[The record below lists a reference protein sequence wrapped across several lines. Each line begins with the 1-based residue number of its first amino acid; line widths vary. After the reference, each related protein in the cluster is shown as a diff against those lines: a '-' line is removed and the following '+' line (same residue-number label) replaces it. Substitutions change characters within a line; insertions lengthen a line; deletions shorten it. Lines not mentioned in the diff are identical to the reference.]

1 MNKITIK
8 KDNGFHSGYYFC
20 TINLFDGYLT
30 FGYEDYNHYSGEVS
44 IYKDRY
50 DNEKDYIN
58 AIQNK
63 LNEIKKRDKDFYN
76 DIIKACVNNGI
87 TKWGEVNAQQ
97 EV

>member
-1 MNKITIK
+1 MNRITIK
-8 KDNGFHSGYYFC
+8 KDDGFHSGYYFC
-20 TINLFDGYLT
+20 NINLSDGNLS

-44 IYKDRY
+44 IYKGLY
-50 DNEKDYIN
+50 DDEKDYIN

-87 TKWGEVNAQQ
+87 MKWGEVNA
-97 EV
+97 